1 MQSYTLDE
9 PSEALLNST
18 LNDTTPLTPN
28 TISYKP
34 KSESKLSERKS
45 RADNPQRA
53 KSRIPT
59 PKSSKP
65 LLSKC
70 QLDTPSPVSQSQIRQ
85 TSTSNQSTPAT
96 GGGTSAARHRQ
107 LVKLLNNTDKAA
119 GSRALTPTPPGR
131 AMTPT
136 PPDRPKSEAGTG
148 WSRSRSRSRAKGRSC
163 LWKLACDKNCIGN
176 AGFAADGEKWRRKLK
191 FLGDNFNLNLAIDYD
206 KP

>member
-1 MQSYTLDE
+1 MSIRH
-9 PSEALLNST
+9 P
-18 LNDTTPLTPN
+18 
-28 TISYKP
+28 ISCEP
-34 KSESKLSERKS
+34 KSDKT
-45 RADNPQRA
+45 N
-53 KSRIPT
+53 I
-59 PKSSKP
+59 
-65 LLSKC
+65 
-70 QLDTPSPVSQSQIRQ
+70 
-85 TSTSNQSTPAT
+85 NQQHIHSCCWRS
-96 GGGTSAARHRQ
+96 TSAARHRQ

-148 WSRSRSRSRAKGRSC
+148 WSRSRSRSQAKGRSC

-191 FLGDNFNLNLAIDYD
+191 FLGDNFILILAIDYD